1 MERTDRKVTEL
12 RDQLSGS
19 LLNAD
24 QRLQA
29 LDQEYARVAL
39 PGLTSGRHSRL
50 SADVVR
56 IRAEN
61 AEAFT
66 NQLEA
71 IIGYKQYVSAHIEEL
86 LQLAREG

>member
-1 MERTDRKVTEL
+1 MRAR
-12 RDQLSGS
+12 
-19 LLNAD
+19 
-24 QRLQA
+24 RLDA
-29 LDQEYARVAL
+29 LTL
-39 PGLTSGRHSRL
+39 RHSRL